1 MAFASIHIPNFLIQA
16 VVRSEPARN
25 RAIAL
30 VDGAPPNLNVIA
42 ASKAAFQAGI
52 QLGMTKSQASQ
63 FSAVEIRH
71 RSQAQEKAAHAAL
84 LDLGWSMSPRIED
97 TAVDTVLIDI
107 AGLDSL
113 FGSVENISSELA
125 GRAFQLGLSANI
137 AITSRIETALIASHG
152 FAGITLIPAGEEA
165 QRIGPIPVN
174 MLPTTGE
181 TVEILER
188 WGVRTCAELASLPV
202 LALSERLGQEGVRLH
217 ELARGVSERSMVLA
231 QRSLFFEEAME
242 LEDSVEE
249 LEPLSFILG
258 RLLDQL
264 CARLNARSLAAQSL
278 RVNFQLEPAFENG
291 IQRLNDSSHTASKKS
306 AAKTYEKSMNLPVP
320 MRDPKMLLKLLRL
333 HLQSDPPAAPILK
346 VSLIAE
352 PARPRAAQGGLFL
365 PSSPDPEKLE
375 LTVARLRHLIG
386 DSNVGSPE
394 LLDTHRADEFRM
406 ACFVPPGAASNTLK
420 NKKPIRSESQP
431 AALPETH
438 ETQNK
443 RPPLTAFRVFRPAL
457 PASVAMR
464 GDYLARVSFNGLRA
478 RVTAISGP
486 WRTSGDWWRENAWHQ
501 DEWDLELRFDA
512 AAGRGHPK
520 QRANAKYL
528 KSSQDGVYRIYFD
541 SIRQG
546 WFVRGVYD

>member
-1 MAFASIHIPNFLIQA
+1 MVFASIHIPSFLIQA
-16 VVRSEPARN
+16 VMRAEPARN
-25 RAIAL
+25 QAIAL

-42 ASKAAFQAGI
+42 ANKAAFQAGI
-52 QLGMTKSQASQ
+52 QLGMTKSQAAQ
-63 FSAVEIRH
+63 FCAVEIRH
-71 RSQAQEKAAHAAL
+71 RSQAQEKTAHATL
-84 LDLGWSMSPRIED
+84 LDLGWSMSPRIEN
-97 TAVDTVLIDI
+97 TAVDTILIDI

-113 FGSVENISSELA
+113 FGSIENISKELA

-137 AITSRIETALIASHG
+137 AISSRLETALLASYG
-152 FAGITLIPAGEEA
+152 FSGITLIPAGEEA
-165 QRIGPIPVN
+165 QRIGTIPVN
-174 MLPTTGE
+174 VLPTTND
-181 TVEILER
+181 TIEILER
-188 WGVRTCAELASLPV
+188 WGVRSCAELASLPV

-231 QRSLFFEEAME
+231 QRSLYFEEAME

-291 IQRLNDSSHTASKKS
+291 IQRLNDLGQTAGKKS
-306 AAKTYEKSMNLPVP
+306 PAKTYEKCMNLPVP
-320 MRDPKMLLKLLRL
+320 MRDSKMLLKLLRL

-346 VSLIAE
+346 VSLVAE

-375 LTVARLRHLIG
+375 LTVARLRNLIG

-406 ACFVPPGAASNTLK
+406 ACFFPPGAASNPLR
-420 NKKPIRSESQP
+420 NKKSEP
-431 AALPETH
+431 RPTLP

-443 RPPLTAFRVFRPAL
+443 RWPLTAFRVFRPAL
-457 PASVAMR
+457 PANVEMR
-464 GDYLARVSFNGLRA
+464 GEYPARVSFNGLRA
-478 RVTAISGP
+478 RVMTVSGP

-501 DEWDLELRFDA
+501 DEWDLELRFESA
-512 AAGRGHPK
+512 SGSAHSE
-520 QRANAKYL
+520 QRATAKYL
-528 KSSQDGVYRIYFD
+528 KGSRDGVYRLYFD
-541 SIRQG
+541 SIRQS